1 MLAIGAFGLGLLVTP
16 AGIAVADPGTT
27 TQTSTTSRHAP
38 DSLFPEVGSSRY
50 DVKYYAISLSYQLSG
65 DIKAKTTLTAETR
78 KPLASFSLDLEGL
91 TVDSVRVN
99 GHAANFSRRDNKL
112 IIKPSMAVDGRFVVS
127 IKYHGS
133 L

>member
-1 MLAIGAFGLGLLVTP
+1 MSVDQGLMAVPNTGRRLSSMLAIGAFGLGLLVTP

-50 DVKYYAISLSYQLSG
+50 DVKHYAISLSYQLSG
-65 DIKAKTTLTAETR
+65 DIKAKTTLTART
-78 KPLASFSLDLEGL
+78 
-91 TVDSVRVN
+91 
-99 GHAANFSRRDNKL
+99 
-112 IIKPSMAVDGRFVVS
+112 
-127 IKYHGS
+127 GS

>member
-1 MLAIGAFGLGLLVTP
+1 
-16 AGIAVADPGTT
+16 
-27 TQTSTTSRHAP
+27 
-38 DSLFPEVGSSRY
+38 
-50 DVKYYAISLSYQLSG
+50 
-65 DIKAKTTLTAETR
+65 
-78 KPLASFSLDLEGL
+78 
-91 TVDSVRVN
+91 VRVN